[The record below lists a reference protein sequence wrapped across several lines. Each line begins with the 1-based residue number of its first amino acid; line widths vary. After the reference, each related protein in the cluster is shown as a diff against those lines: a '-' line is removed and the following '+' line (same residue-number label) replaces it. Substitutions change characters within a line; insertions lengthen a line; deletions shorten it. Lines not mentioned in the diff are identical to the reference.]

1 MFWKPSDDECPC
13 LVGIISGGVLTDGD
27 EDEEDV
33 TMETGARFK
42 DLRGRVGDLRGLNP
56 RCVCGPCN
64 FLGESRFSKTN
75 ADDGDIGISWQLLS
89 DKSSRHLGLFFKYEY
104 TLEVSLSQF

>member
-1 MFWKPSDDECPC
+1 MFWKPSDDECLC

-27 EDEEDV
+27 EEDDV

-56 RCVCGPCN
+56 RCVCGPWNIYTQTVNTMCH
-64 FLGESRFSKTN
+64 
-75 ADDGDIGISWQLLS
+75 GDT
-89 DKSSRHLGLFFKYEY
+89 FN
-104 TLEVSLSQF
+104 